1 MTSHTVPLIMIVD
14 DDSDTVNLFKDYLKE
29 HGYQVESYTNPLN
42 ALSSFR
48 PGRYDLLL
56 IDVKMPIMNGFQLY
70 RELKEVDET
79 CKVCFIT
86 AFEVYYE
93 SLLEFFPNLDV
104 TCFIK
109 KPIAKEEL
117 LSRIDSELGL

>member
-1 MTSHTVPLIMIVD
+1 MIVD
-14 DDSDTVNLFKDYLKE
+14 DDSDTANLFKDYLEE

-48 PGRYDLLL
+48 PGHYDLLL

-93 SLLEFFPNLDV
+93 SLMEFFPNLDV

-117 LSRIDSELGL
+117 LSRIDGELGL